1 MNRILLFLSLFAFV
15 AVSPF
20 KSFLTLKSATG
31 QEKGAAPPIAT
42 QSAGNADVLE
52 VMETFQGK
60 GILSDGSLPTPAV
73 DAVKQFKVAAGV
85 QMELVA
91 AEPTVMQPLSMN
103 FDERGRLWVVQY
115 RQYPFPA
122 GLKVIRYDQYLRAI
136 FDRVPPPPPNHIRGL
151 DRITVFEDMDANG
164 TYESHHDV
172 MDDLNIATSV
182 LTGHGGI
189 WVLNPPYL
197 LFYPDADG
205 DTKPDRDPVV
215 HLSGFG
221 LEDTH
226 AVASSLTW
234 GPDGWIYGS
243 NGSTTTGNVRTR
255 LGQLTAF
262 EGQCVW
268 RYHPK
273 TELFEIYAEGGGNT
287 FSLEIDSIGN
297 VFSGTNSGETRGMFY
312 PQGSYGIKN
321 WGKHGP
327 LTNPYA
333 FGFFPH
339 MRFQG
344 DGDRFAQTFAIYEGG
359 TLPARYNGSIIAANA
374 LHNRVWASQLL
385 PDTSTFRTEDM
396 PPIVETDDR
405 WFRPVD
411 VKVGPDG
418 SIYLADWYDSRLTHV
433 DPRDDWHKSSGRIYR
448 LVPDSSEQSKT
459 EVATPVISVF
469 QKLIPCPSN
478 FDLTQMKSTELIEL
492 LGHRNKFFQQT
503 ALRVLAERH
512 DASIVAPLKAMLEDQ
527 REPRGLQALWAL
539 HQSDFLDDA
548 MMAKALYHSNESIRR
563 WSVRLIG
570 DRKIASA
577 DIAQGLARMAE
588 QETAIHVRTQLACSA
603 KRLPA
608 SVAMPILKLLLCYD
622 SDESDLHQPLL
633 LWWAIESHCERDRN
647 AVLTMLQD
655 PTLWDRPLLHNTVLE
670 RLMQRFALAGKAA
683 DWDACSELMS
693 MAPHLE
699 HRAILVA
706 GLRQALAGRAS
717 TLLPRKLE
725 TQLTAY
731 RTEAKESDLP
741 MRVRSGDA
749 KALAEAMQRVADTKV
764 NQAERIELVELLGQT
779 RPPKAANILLKLTNE
794 VTSHAMQRVALRA
807 LSGYEDVS
815 LATTLCKQLHSTLMA
830 EDDVQRTA
838 ISVLAGRPNWAAL
851 LISEIESSRLK
862 ASVVPPD
869 VIQTMR
875 LHDDKALQDR
885 IQKLWGRTRAT
896 STELLSEID
905 RIRSL
910 LREEAGNP
918 KVGHEIFKQKCGLC
932 HTLFNEGGQTGPNL
946 TGYERDNLGFML
958 PAVIDPSAA
967 IREEF
972 TNFQILATDGRLLT
986 GLIENQDTQ
995 SVTLRGVDNKTT
1007 RVSRDE
1013 IDKLSA
1019 SDISLMPEGLLR
1031 ELNDEQIRDLF
1042 AFITARTFFDGSGND
1057 PNNMSPHP
1065 DSPITPRSS
1074 K

>member
-60 GILSDGSLPTPAV
+60 GVLSDGSLPTPAV

-255 LGQLTAF
+255 SGQLTAF

-312 PQGSYGIKN
+312 QQGSYGIKN

-418 SIYLADWYDSRLTHV
+418 SVYLADWYDSRLTHV

-608 SVAMPILKLLLCYD
+608 SVAMPILKSLLCYD

-693 MAPHLE
+693 MAPRFE

-731 RTEAKESDLP
+731 RTEAKDSDLP

-779 RPPKAANILLKLTNE
+779 RPPKAASILLKLTNE

-838 ISVLAGRPNWAAL
+838 ISVLAGRPSWAAL
-851 LISEIESSRLK
+851 LVGEIESSRLK
-862 ASVVPPD
+862 TSVVPPD

-972 TNFQILATDGRLLT
+972 TNFQILTTDGRLLT

-1065 DSPITPRSS
+1065 DSQITPRSS

>member
-60 GILSDGSLPTPAV
+60 GVLSDGSLPTPAV

-255 LGQLTAF
+255 SGQLTAF

-312 PQGSYGIKN
+312 QQGSYGIKN

-418 SIYLADWYDSRLTHV
+418 SVYLADWYDSRLTHV

-608 SVAMPILKLLLCYD
+608 SVAMPILKSLLCYD

-731 RTEAKESDLP
+731 RTEAKDSDLP

-779 RPPKAANILLKLTNE
+779 RPPKAASILLKLTNE

-838 ISVLAGRPNWAAL
+838 ISVLAGRPSWAAL
-851 LISEIESSRLK
+851 LVGEIESSRLK
-862 ASVVPPD
+862 TSVVPPD

-972 TNFQILATDGRLLT
+972 TNFQILTTDGRLLT

-1065 DSPITPRSS
+1065 DS
-1074 K
+1074 